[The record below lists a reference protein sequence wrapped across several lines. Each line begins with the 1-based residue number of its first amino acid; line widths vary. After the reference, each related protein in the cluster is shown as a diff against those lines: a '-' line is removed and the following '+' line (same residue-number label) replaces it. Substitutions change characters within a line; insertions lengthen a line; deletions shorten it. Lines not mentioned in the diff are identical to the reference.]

1 MAAKNKVKRVR
12 LPRLSTRQVDWRNL
26 LASRDHAVPFT
37 RGEDGM
43 RLVLAVADDAPPTGT
58 LVQCLAGDAP
68 FALAVDET
76 RLNEFYPDGVADV
89 AISTLPQPLAHA
101 LAAVAF
107 HPLMEGLETCL
118 GGPVTFQGLTGEVP
132 ADWHPVAL
140 AATANG
146 SAAPAVVM
154 HLSADAEAGL
164 AAFLRTRPS
173 RATWPAAP
181 AARVVITIC
190 LRGYELT
197 AGERAALKPG
207 GAILL
212 PTDTDATRPMV
223 LLGRPAR
230 PVGIGRIESD
240 RVIVEKLMDEAMS
253 EDIQEI
259 EETYEL
265 VDEKPP
271 HETGDE
277 TGADSGEETVEAAGP
292 AEVSLQDVAV
302 GVDFM
307 LARTSM
313 TFADLQAFTPGFA
326 IKLDRPVS
334 SAVTIVV
341 SGRAVGEGELV
352 QIDDRLGVRITR
364 LVERNDD
371 QPA

>member
-26 LASRDHAVPFT
+26 LASRDHAVPFA
-37 RGEDGM
+37 RGEDEM
-43 RLVLAVADDAPPTGT
+43 RLVLAAADDAPPTGT

-76 RLNEFYPDGVADV
+76 RLNEFYPAGVADV
-89 AISTLPQPLAHA
+89 AISSLPQPLAHA

-107 HPLMEGLETCL
+107 HPLMEELETCL
-118 GGPVTFQGLTGEVP
+118 GRPVIFQGLTGEVP

-140 AATANG
+140 TATANG
-146 SAAPAVVM
+146 SAPPAVVM

-164 AAFLRTRPS
+164 AAFLRARPS
-173 RATWPAAP
+173 RATWRAAP
-181 AARVVITIC
+181 AARVPVSIC
-190 LRGYELT
+190 LRGFELT

-259 EETYEL
+259 EETYEI
-265 VDEKPP
+265 VDEKTPP
-271 HETGDE
+271 ETGDE
-277 TGADSGEETVEAAGP
+277 TGEVAGP